1 MNIMGLDVVK
11 LRLPLCVMSAA
22 HKEVLAKALMNAGL
36 EVKNPTA
43 GA

>member
-1 MNIMGLDVVK
+1 M
-11 LRLPLCVMSAA
+11 LRMPLCDMSAA

>member
-1 MNIMGLDVVK
+1 MMGLDVGK
-11 LRLPLCVMSAA
+11 LRMPLCDMSAA